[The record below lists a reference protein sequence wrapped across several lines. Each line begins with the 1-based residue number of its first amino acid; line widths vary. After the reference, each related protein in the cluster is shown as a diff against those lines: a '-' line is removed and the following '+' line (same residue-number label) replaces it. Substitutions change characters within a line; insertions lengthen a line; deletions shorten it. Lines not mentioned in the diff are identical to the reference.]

1 VRRYGVPHVHG
12 HGLDGE
18 PLVDRQAVEIVSQGV
33 GRPIVGDVQHGL
45 LLEVD
50 DHRDELEVLEIGM
63 LVDTEIARCGG
74 GPAGEPATDRA
85 FDDAVGFVPRE
96 A

>member
-1 VRRYGVPHVHG
+1 
-12 HGLDGE
+12 
-18 PLVDRQAVEIVSQGV
+18 
-33 GRPIVGDVQHGL
+33 VQHGL